1 MWIEAFLCYVSF
13 ITSFVNVRD
22 QKNLRTDKN
31 LFGRKIMS
39 MPSHLDSIKLQLME
53 TNREQFGFIIFYS
66 ISITMYNVYVVLYDI
81 YDSIDITSTAK

>member
-1 MWIEAFLCYVSF
+1 
-13 ITSFVNVRD
+13 
-22 QKNLRTDKN
+22 
-31 LFGRKIMS
+31 
-39 MPSHLDSIKLQLME
+39 ME